1 MSAVDSGSPTGKA
14 DQYRG
19 RITVDLDAK
28 EYSHNNFRTRAVR
41 TWHNLQHDADD
52 VEVHVSSSGRGL
64 HFVAWFEQAIPF
76 HVEIGLRR
84 MHGDDQRRVGM
95 DCERWY
101 NGLYTGVLFDE
112 KSSRPMTKERGFV
125 DVYAALDFIAAQRD
139 DHDRMNRLANRG
151 HKGAPSLATRSD
163 L

>member
-1 MSAVDSGSPTGKA
+1 MA
-14 DQYRG
+14 DQPIRREDYGG

-28 EYSHNNFRTRAVR
+28 EYGHNEFRMRAIR
-41 TWHNLQHDADD
+41 TWHNLRDEADD

-64 HFVAWFEQAIPF
+64 HFVAWYVEDIPF
-76 HVEIGLRR
+76 YVEIGLRR
-84 MHGDDQRRVGM
+84 MHGDDPRRVGM

-112 KSSRPMTKERGFV
+112 KSSRPMTKERGFI
-125 DVYAALDFIAAQRD
+125 DVYDALDFIAAQRD
-139 DHDRMNRLANRG
+139 DHDRMARLANFG
-151 HKGAPSLATRSD
+151 HKGAPALAARSE